1 MSPEIVKSKM
11 VVMTGE
17 EKADMT
23 DADVAMS

>member
-11 VVMTGE
+11 VVMIGE
-17 EKADMT
+17 EKTDMT